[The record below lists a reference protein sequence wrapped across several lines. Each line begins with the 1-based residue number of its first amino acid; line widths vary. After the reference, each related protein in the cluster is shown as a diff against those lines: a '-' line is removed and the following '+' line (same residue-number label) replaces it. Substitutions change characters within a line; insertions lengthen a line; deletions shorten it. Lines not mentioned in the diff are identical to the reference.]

1 VLGIYQSLMVPANHS
16 ATLSSRDA
24 RQPIKALSNYSLGV
38 KNFSSSCHSNS
49 TLSTLHAN
57 HYTLLSLNFAI

>member
-16 ATLSSRDA
+16 ATLSSRDV
-24 RQPIKALSNYSLGV
+24 RQPIKALSISNYSLGV

-49 TLSTLHAN
+49 THSTLHAN
-57 HYTLLSLNFAI
+57 HYTLLSL